1 MTQTYQRKHLSG
13 ILNSQNNLWKSI
25 KMSNP
30 RLEIQPPGLN
40 QTVQGKRVNILRTSA
55 QLSFP
60 PIPDMDIVRLFLKVQ
75 SNGCKAT

>member
-1 MTQTYQRKHLSG
+1 
-13 ILNSQNNLWKSI
+13 
-25 KMSNP
+25 MSNP

-60 PIPDMDIVRLFLKVQ
+60 PIPDMDIVRLLLKVQ
-75 SNGCKAT
+75 SNECKAT